1 MFPDG
6 ISVVTTTWNERESIE
21 KLVAAIHNAL
31 HEYTHEIIVVDDSST
46 DGTINVARQFADV
59 AVTKPREGQSKGLL
73 YGMRLA
79 KYRNVVT
86 IDADLEND
94 PKYVPQM
101 LEKIQTSDVVNASRT
116 EIPRL
121 SEKVASGTLGRLLG
135 VSDLFS
141 NFRVFR
147 RETVAMFDFR
157 GGETF
162 GSEFIVIA
170 KKKGLRIS
178 EFMYVPSPRRG
189 NPRIGGTVVAN
200 LRIFWALIKS
210 SVLYIV

>member
-6 ISVVTTTWNERESIE
+6 ISVVTTTWNERQNIE
-21 KLVAAIHNAL
+21 KLVAAIHDAL
-31 HEYTHEIIVVDDSST
+31 HEYVHEIIVVDDSST
-46 DGTINVARQFADV
+46 DGTINIARQFADV

-73 YGMRLA
+73 HGMRLA

-101 LEKIQTSDVVNASRT
+101 LEKIRTSDVVNASRT

-121 SEKVASGTLGRLLG
+121 SERLASGTLGRLVG

-147 RETVAMFDFR
+147 RETVDLFDFR

-162 GSEFIVIA
+162 GSEFLVIA
-170 KKKGLRIS
+170 KKKGLAIS
-178 EFMYVPSPRRG
+178 EFKYVPSPRRR